1 MLLDKN
7 KINEPFDRK
16 TEFEQWHCV
25 RSILSAIEMVEN
37 EKNIVKDSVITG
49 IMYSRLYTKWEE
61 EDGSLKVATVLK
73 KGTVLS
79 KELYSF
85 LSRYLVFFPDYS
97 DETLEEDIVEYEGVI
112 IYQL

>member
-7 KINEPFDRK
+7 KINEPFDRE
-16 TEFEQWHCV
+16 TEYKDWKNV

-37 EKNIVKDSVITG
+37 NEEIIKDSIITG
-49 IMYSRLYTKWEE
+49 IMYSKLYSEWED
-61 EDGSLKVATVLK
+61 EDNTGKVATVLK

-85 LSRYLVFFPDYS
+85 LYNYLSFFPDYS
-97 DETLEEDIVEYEGVI
+97 EETLEEDLKEYEGVI

>member
-7 KINEPFDRK
+7 KINEPFDRE

-49 IMYSRLYTKWEE
+49 IMYSKLYTKWE

-73 KGTVLS
+73 KGTILS
-79 KELYSF
+79 KELYSYF
-85 LSRYLVFFPDYS
+85 FWYLVFFPDYS
-97 DETLEEDIVEYEGVI
+97 DETLEEDLKEYEGII